1 VVVGVSRLRMA
12 GRGSIMPAWHFPGTE
27 GFLPR
32 RAVCRASD
40 RIDNVMLPAPQR
52 LRPPGESLR
61 RVLLHG
67 DRAAIAGICQQLAI
81 PAVEIDVP
89 AVRPH
94 DGRGEL
100 HGMYQP
106 ADRCGRARFVWM
118 RAAKQQRVIAF
129 RSFLRT
135 LLHELCHHVDYECLK
150 LAESFHTEGFYR
162 RESGL
167 FRKVVHVAEQ
177 QELALD

>member
-1 VVVGVSRLRMA
+1 
-12 GRGSIMPAWHFPGTE
+12 
-27 GFLPR
+27 
-32 RAVCRASD
+32 VCRASD
-40 RIDNVMLPAPQR
+40 RIDNVILPAPQR

-61 RVLLHG
+61 RALQHG
-67 DRAAIAGICQQLAI
+67 DRAAVAGICQQLADGITGQLVI

-94 DGRGEL
+94 DERGKL
-100 HGMYQP
+100 HGLYEP
-106 ADRCGRARFVWM
+106 VDRCGRARISVCM
-118 RAAKQQRVIAF
+118 RTAKQQRVVAF

-135 LLHELCHHVDYECLK
+135 LLHELCHHIDYEYLK
-150 LAESFHTEGFYR
+150 LAESFHTEGFYW

-167 FRKVVHVAEQ
+167 FRPVVHVAER